1 MSDFER
7 RRDAI
12 LLVDDEPATRRVF
25 ARFLTSAGYRVI
37 EAADGVGAI
46 EEMALSGRIGLLI
59 ADVRM
64 PGMDGPEM
72 VATVRRH
79 QPDLPVLFVSGYAPP
94 ERMPAGVRFLAK
106 PFESAELLKVVG
118 ELHLTLPATVSPAAD
133 SP

>member
-1 MSDFER
+1 MTTPSSSTDYER

-37 EAADGVGAI
+37 EAADGLEAI
-46 EEMALSGRIGLLI
+46 EQMALSGRIGLVI

-72 VATVRRH
+72 VLTVRRH
-79 QPDLPVLFVSGYAPP
+79 QPDLPVILVSGFAPP
-94 ERMPAGVRFLAK
+94 DRMPPGVL
-106 PFESAELLKVVG
+106 SAMYCVDVN
-118 ELHLTLPATVSPAAD
+118 
-133 SP
+133 